1 MVIKGNICVTYVN
14 LDPEC
19 TRIKVPGYIQSCVK
33 GCHSNFGVKSSKFK
47 SRSKCNSYHALYN
60 MY

>member
-47 SRSKCNSYHALYN
+47 SR
-60 MY
+60 